1 MPENAVG
8 KEVYEVRERL
18 IDERFSRDKER
29 IDRLEKLTEV
39 VSKCNIQLSQMLA
52 NYNERLQDHEKRI
65 DDIEHRPIAWQDKL
79 WAAVTSSVVALIV
92 SLLSSGV
99 LVK

>member
-29 IDRLEKLTEV
+29 IDRLEKLTEE